1 MLLSK
6 MVNTIDM
13 QDLRYLNL
21 FSKVTRISTKYCFMY
36 NNVVVFAVPKALIS
50 KALGKDVIN
59 LKKISNVLKKRVK
72 VVAIPEGIKDARKLI
87 EAIVSP
93 VTFKD
98 LEITENE
105 IILNA
110 GPQNKAA
117 LIGRNKRRLME
128 MQEIVKDF
136 FHKEFRIV

>member
-1 MLLSK
+1 

-21 FSKVTRISTKYCFMY
+21 FSKITHIQTKYCFMY
-36 NNVVVFAVPKALIS
+36 NNVVIFAVPKKLIS
-50 KALGKDVIN
+50 KAIGKDVIN
-59 LKKISNVLKKRVK
+59 LKRMSHVLKKRIK
-72 VVAIPEGIKDARKLI
+72 VVAIPNGIEDAKSLI
-87 EAIVSP
+87 SAVVSP

-98 LEITENE
+98 LEVTENE
-105 IILNA
+105 IILTA

-117 LIGRNKRRLME
+117 LIGRNKRRLIE

-136 FHKEFRIV
+136 FHKEFKIV

>member
-1 MLLSK
+1 

-21 FSKVTRISTKYCFMY
+21 FSRVTHISTKYCFMY
-36 NNVVVFAVPKALIS
+36 NNTVIFAVPRKLIS
-50 KALGKDVIN
+50 KALGKDVVN
-59 LKKISNVLKKRVK
+59 LKRISNTLKKRVK
-72 VVAIPEGIKDARKLI
+72 VVAIPHGIEDAKSLI
-87 EAIVSP
+87 GAIVSP

-98 LEITENE
+98 LEVKDDEM
-105 IILNA
+105 ILTA
-110 GPQNKAA
+110 GSQNKAA
-117 LIGRNKRRLME
+117 LLGRNKRRLIE